1 MEIIKYFTKYPKKIK
16 DLINF
21 FWNIW
26 KISLLINNKYLLTHG
41 YALPFIKIKPTG
53 QIIIKDKFEVIRNR
67 ELKLKQRNKD
77 IINIFGHIA

>member
-1 MEIIKYFTKYPKKIK
+1 
-16 DLINF
+16 
-21 FWNIW
+21 
-26 KISLLINNKYLLTHG
+26 LLINNKYLLTHG